1 MKTITSLLF
10 LLIPFMGF
18 SQDADLMYVPDQN
31 TIVATYNS
39 NYSPIGYYVGGYI
52 TTTRPQPYI
61 YTTPMSILNRVG
73 ISLTNHKVSVMGCV
87 FIETYIDEIKTKPD
101 VWVKIY
107 PLRIITN
114 TEKGFDFT
122 VGVNYME
129 GFRYGVGV
137 VIPFR

>member
-31 TIVATYNS
+31 TVVGTYNS
-39 NYSPIGYYVGGYI
+39 NYSPIGYYVGGYV
-52 TTTRPQPYI
+52 TTTRPQPYV

-73 ISLTNHKVSVMGCV
+73 ISLTNHKVSVMAGV

-107 PLRIITN
+107 PLRVITN

-122 VGVNYME
+122 IGVNYME

>member
-31 TIVATYNS
+31 TVVATYNS
-39 NYSPIGYYVGGYI
+39 NYSPIGYYVGGYV

-73 ISLTNHKVSVMGCV
+73 ISLTNHKVSVMGGV

>member
-73 ISLTNHKVSVMGCV
+73 ISLTNHKVSVMAGV

-107 PLRIITN
+107 PLRVITN

-122 VGVNYME
+122 IGVNYME

>member
-18 SQDADLMYVPDQN
+18 SQDADIMYVPDQN
-31 TIVATYNS
+31 TIIGTYNS
-39 NYSPIGYYVGGYI
+39 NYSPIGVYVGGYI
-52 TTTRPQPYI
+52 TTTRPQPYG
-61 YTTPMSILNRVG
+61 YTTPRSILNRFGV
-73 ISLTNHKVSVMGCV
+73 SLSNHKISIMGGV
-87 FIETYIDEIKTKPD
+87 FIDEDKYKPD
-101 VWVKIY
+101 VWVKVY
-107 PLRIITN
+107 PIRILTN

-122 VGVNYME
+122 IGINYRG

>member
-1 MKTITSLLF
+1 
-10 LLIPFMGF
+10 
-18 SQDADLMYVPDQN
+18 
-31 TIVATYNS
+31 
-39 NYSPIGYYVGGYI
+39 
-52 TTTRPQPYI
+52 
-61 YTTPMSILNRVG
+61 MSILNRVG
-73 ISLTNHKVSVMGCV
+73 INLTNHKVSLMGGV
-87 FIETYIDEIKTKPD
+87 FMETYIDEIKFKPD

-122 VGVNYME
+122 FGVNYME

>member
-18 SQDADLMYVPDQN
+18 SQDADIMYVPDQN

-73 ISLTNHKVSVMGCV
+73 ISLSNHKVSVMGGV
-87 FIETYIDEIKTKPD
+87 FIETYVDEIKTKPD

>member
-39 NYSPIGYYVGGYI
+39 NYSPIGYYVGGYV

-73 ISLTNHKVSVMGCV
+73 ISLTNHKVSVMGGV

>member
-73 ISLTNHKVSVMGCV
+73 ISLTNHKVSVMGGV

>member
-10 LLIPFMGF
+10 LLIPFIGL
-18 SQDADLMYVPDQN
+18 SQDADIMYVPDQN
-31 TIVATYNS
+31 TVITTYNS
-39 NYSPIGYYVGGYI
+39 NYTPIGYYVGGYI
-52 TTTRPQPYI
+52 TTTRPQPYV

-73 ISLTNHKVSVMGCV
+73 ISLTNHKVSLMAGV
-87 FIETYIDEIKTKPD
+87 FIETYIDEVKTKPD
-101 VWVKIY
+101 VWVKVY
-107 PLRIITN
+107 PIRILTK

>member
-31 TIVATYNS
+31 TVVGNYNS
-39 NYSPIGYYVGGYI
+39 NYSPIGYYVGGYV

-73 ISLTNHKVSVMGCV
+73 ISLTNHKVSVMAGV

-122 VGVNYME
+122 IGVNYME

>member
-31 TIVATYNS
+31 TVVGTYNS
-39 NYSPIGYYVGGYI
+39 NYSSIGYYVGGYI

-61 YTTPMSILNRVG
+61 YTTPMSVLNRAG
-73 ISLTNHKVSVMGCV
+73 ISLTNHKVSLMGGV
-87 FIETYIDEIKTKPD
+87 FIETYSNEVNFKPD
-101 VWVKIY
+101 VWFKVY
-107 PLRIITN
+107 PLRVLTN

-122 VGVNYME
+122 IGVNYME

>member
-18 SQDADLMYVPDQN
+18 SQDADIMYVPDQN

-73 ISLTNHKVSVMGCV
+73 ISLTNHKVSVMGGV
-87 FIETYIDEIKTKPD
+87 FIETYVDEIKTKPD